1 MEERVQRL
9 EEDNYFLSRRGRQ
22 HDEALTQQQRQLD
35 DLERKLARMSA
46 EVERL
51 KEIAEEGNAPV
62 NTPPPHYNSW

>member
-9 EEDNYFLSRRGRQ
+9 EEDNYFLSRRVRPR
-22 HDEALTQQQRQLD
+22 DEALTLQQRQLD

>member
-9 EEDNYFLSRRGRQ
+9 EEDNYFLSRRVRKL
-22 HDEALTQQQRQLD
+22 DEALTLQQRQLD

-62 NTPPPHYNSW
+62 NTPPPHYTSW

>member
-9 EEDNYFLSRRGRQ
+9 EEDNYFLSRRVRQ
-22 HDEALTQQQRQLD
+22 LDEALTLQQ
-35 DLERKLARMSA
+35 LARMSA

-51 KEIAEEGNAPV
+51 KEIASEGTAPM

>member
-9 EEDNYFLSRRGRQ
+9 EEDNYFLSRRVRQ
-22 HDEALTQQQRQLD
+22 LDEALTLQQRQLD

-51 KEIAEEGNAPV
+51 KEIAEEGTAPV

>member
-9 EEDNYFLSRRGRQ
+9 EEDNYFLSRRVRKL
-22 HDEALTQQQRQLD
+22 DEALTLQQRQLD

-51 KEIAEEGNAPV
+51 KEIASEGTAPV

>member
-9 EEDNYFLSRRGRQ
+9 EEDNYFLSRRVRQ
-22 HDEALTQQQRQLD
+22 LDEALTMQQRQLD

>member
-9 EEDNYFLSRRGRQ
+9 EEDNYFLSRRVRQ
-22 HDEALTQQQRQLD
+22 LDEALALQQRQLD

>member
-9 EEDNYFLSRRGRQ
+9 EEDNYFLSRRVRKL
-22 HDEALTQQQRQLD
+22 DEALTLQQRQLD

>member
-9 EEDNYFLSRRGRQ
+9 EEDNYFLSRRVRKL
-22 HDEALTQQQRQLD
+22 DEALTLQQLQLD

>member
-9 EEDNYFLSRRGRQ
+9 EEDNYFLSRRVRQ
-22 HDEALTQQQRQLD
+22 LDEALTLQQRQLD

-51 KEIAEEGNAPV
+51 KEIAEECNAPV

>member
-9 EEDNYFLSRRGRQ
+9 EEDNYFLSRRVRQ
-22 HDEALTQQQRQLD
+22 LDEALTLQQRQLD

>member
-9 EEDNYFLSRRGRQ
+9 EEDNYFLSRRVRQ
-22 HDEALTQQQRQLD
+22 LDEALTLQQRQLD

-51 KEIAEEGNAPV
+51 KEIAEEGHAPV

>member
-1 MEERVQRL
+1 MQRL
-9 EEDNYFLSRRGRQ
+9 EEDNYFLSRRVRQ
-22 HDEALTQQQRQLD
+22 LDEALTLQQRQLD